1 MGIPINTLR
10 SLSNSQGIQRAE
22 SKPAFGI
29 WSEQPRTEKE
39 KEEEERRKSSRVAG
53 FFNSALDW
61 YDKIDISVAD
71 KLGLVDKIPE
81 WKGPVDEILRAGLRE
96 GTRISTPLIALG
108 GLGAATKLG
117 SLGARAGARAAAT
130 QGARSAAF
138 RGAQGAA
145 KTGKMLVEPIASARG
160 VSMPV
165 RFAAETGMVAGAGM
179 AGRGISETI
188 PESAPT
194 WYKVAAPLSVGLLG
208 GVGGA
213 KASMKAMKTLGI
225 NVDNSKYI
233 AKARDERQNYLL
245 RKRAED
251 ARKQRVEL
259 LPDEERAIAEIG
271 PFPQPEITDI
281 DIRDEILSGGLN
293 RKRAL
298 SGNIETLEEL
308 IQGKNIERF
317 DEEYVRNYKDYEKL
331 AYELK
336 RNKYPVVGREI
347 GPDGRPEIKWKNW
360 DDTSAFLGGKETA
373 GLIASKYE
381 MRAMAAAGYS
391 SAKDSYFDALM
402 SGGKNDEF
410 KIEIDGKKYS
420 LDDMLD
426 KRTGKLNPLLREEG
440 ILKIEKGTGL
450 WKWDKVKGQPFREVI
465 SRIRKELDIQLEAEK
480 QSGIDVRSITD
491 ETFADMP
498 QEVIDLSVSRYNPE
512 EGVAFNPEHMPYFG
526 DVVERMDEARG
537 YFPRFVVEG
546 FGDGVRG
553 KNSMSAR
560 SFGNKAFE
568 KERKVGFSDGAEYQ
582 RQMWEVAESRQKGK
596 GNTDDLVLE
605 IDEVTGEV
613 ISSPRGQQAVEQ
625 IEQFY
630 MQPRQ
635 ALALRLKSGLDR
647 INAQWFK
654 DELTSGKVKDI
665 GGETLLER
673 LELNPEW
680 GAARQDYI
688 TQNNALRN
696 LTKKLANIDV
706 NGRNLFKTRT
716 ARGQLNA
723 EIDKNIALVLKHQT
737 VNAETLYGQ
746 LEQLNTDLYK
756 ASGKKRRQKW
766 TNPKTGVIEYKEFTP
781 NKARRTAIRAA
792 QKELKPYL
800 KGDMDNYKAIRN
812 NPQKIIKLL
821 EEANHQVNAGVDQYA
836 NAIKTNPKYASEF
849 VEGTIPPRTRAM
861 QFDQAARQIQEYQLL
876 SDKLLNERLEA
887 LSTALRNQENSL
899 RRTESARSYDQTIA
913 DIRKQRV
920 LLDEATAK
928 YNAAKEEAQQV
939 GETTGT
945 LDNLTFSGRTFEGE
959 FSDEIN
965 RYLKVADDTG
975 IGGLVRKF
983 NNFARP
989 LMATL
994 DFSAIGIQGLLA
1006 IGMDPIGSAKM
1017 IAISSYALKNPRFYD
1032 RFIVDHAEMIDS
1044 FIKDGG
1050 YWAKLDD
1057 MGEFMFKGGVTNLP
1071 VIGKGAKWSNHHFS
1085 RTGNLLRLQMYKN
1098 ATQNRGAFK
1107 KLGLQGQMSGKDIA
1121 TREDMIQSINEATG
1135 FKAGVPSDLGTAIF
1149 FAPRYFNSQLSI
1161 LKKAAYKDG
1170 PDGALARDMI
1180 VRTMAVMSLATWG
1193 LNEMNGEETDWSP
1206 IRYDM
1211 EGKPHW
1217 DSNFM
1222 RVRTQGQ
1229 DVSLFGSWDSLL
1241 ALFGTA
1247 VTEGPTSAAT
1257 RLARTKAS
1265 PSMGRLFDLIMEET
1279 FTGGEVN
1286 FRTSDPRVI
1295 GLSFWNLMRQQ
1306 APFTVQDLMN
1316 EVAQDPEFS
1325 ISDPSTYT
1333 RPSVL
1338 AVGSNIT
1345 GIKSAPVTAY
1355 ERRDDRSQQLYG
1367 RDWKELTSTEKNEVE
1382 AEFPEIIR
1390 AIDARNQTLAD
1401 RGDMDAILRVNAT
1414 KAEATAAE
1422 ESRELAILVESG
1434 QIPREEFGKQFRNI
1448 KHDLAVTKQAYYNAA
1463 GIDYAESEDPVLRA
1477 VGRYYDIVNDPSL
1490 LIGNIRNWDKI
1501 DERVFVL
1508 RESLAPD
1515 EQTRFDQF
1523 FDLNYGQW
1531 PKELHEF
1538 IRMDNYVNKETEYWD
1553 QLDLAFDKRKTV
1565 LSGIASARGLDPI
1578 NTYDE
1583 LVTAINTA
1591 TSQGELNVLTAQLK
1605 IIDKESARLRKQ
1617 LRRLDPDLD
1626 VALYITRG
1634 LVPVTPQGKLMAR
1647 SKRKF

>member
-10 SLSNSQGIQRAE
+10 SLSNSQGVQRAE

-29 WSEQPRTEKE
+29 WSEQPRTDKE
-39 KEEEERRKSSRVAG
+39 KEEEERRKSSGIAG
-53 FFNSALDW
+53 FFTSALDW
-61 YDKIDISVAD
+61 YDKVDVSIAD
-71 KLGLVDKIPE
+71 KLGLVDKIPQWE
-81 WKGPVDEILRAGLRE
+81 GPVDEILRAGLRE

-117 SLGARAGARAAAT
+117 SFGARAAAKAAAT
-130 QGARSAAF
+130 QGARKAAF
-138 RGAQGAA
+138 RGVQGVA
-145 KTGKMLVEPIASARG
+145 KTGQILVEPMAAARG
-160 VSMPV
+160 ISMPTRLAV
-165 RFAAETGMVAGAGM
+165 ETGFVAGAGM

-194 WYKVAAPLSVGLLG
+194 WFKVAAPLSVGLLG

-213 KASMKAMKTLGI
+213 KASMKAMKSLGI
-225 NVDNSKYI
+225 NVDNAKFI
-233 AKARDERQNYLL
+233 AKARAEQADYVL
-245 RKRAED
+245 RKRADE
-251 ARKQRVEL
+251 ARKQGIEL
-259 LPDEERAIAEIG
+259 LPDDQRAIAEIG

-293 RKRAL
+293 RKRVL

-308 IQGKNIERF
+308 VQSKNIKRF
-317 DEEYVRNYKDYEKL
+317 DEEYVRSSEDYEKL
-331 AYELK
+331 SYELS
-336 RNKYPVVGREI
+336 RNKYPVVGRNI
-347 GPDGRPEIKWKNW
+347 DKNTGRPEIQWKNW
-360 DDTSAFLGGKETA
+360 DDTDAFLGGKETA
-373 GLIASKYE
+373 GLVASKYE

-391 SAKDSYFDALM
+391 STKDNYFEALM
-402 SGGKNDEF
+402 SGGKKDEF

-420 LDDMLD
+420 WDEMI
-426 KRTGKLNPLLREEG
+426 TSSGKLDPRLKTEG
-440 ILKIEKGTGL
+440 ILEIEEGTGL
-450 WKWDKVKGQPFREVI
+450 WKWDEERGKPFKEVI
-465 SRIRKELDIQLEAEK
+465 NRIRKELDIQLEAEK
-480 QSGIDVRSITD
+480 QSGIDVNSITG
-491 ETFADMP
+491 ESFADMP
-498 QEVIDLSVSRYNPE
+498 KEVIEASIARYNPE
-512 EGVAFNPEHMPYFG
+512 KGVDFNPENMPYFG

-553 KNSMSAR
+553 KSSMSAK

-605 IDEVTGEV
+605 IDEATGEV
-613 ISSPRGQQAVEQ
+613 VRNEAVGQ

-635 ALALRLKSGLDR
+635 ALAIRLKSGLDR

-654 DELTSGKVKDI
+654 DELTSGKVKGI
-665 GGETLLER
+665 GGETLLQR

-680 GAARQDYI
+680 GAARQDYMA
-688 TQNNALRN
+688 QNNALRN
-696 LTKKLANIDV
+696 LTRKLANVDF
-706 NGRNLFKTRT
+706 NGRNLFKIRT
-716 ARGQLNA
+716 ARGQLSAQVDAGITQILN
-723 EIDKNIALVLKHQT
+723 HQT
-737 VNAETLYGQ
+737 LNAKALYTQ
-746 LEQLNTDLYK
+746 LEQLYTDLYK
-756 ASGKKRRQKW
+756 VSGKKRRQKW

-781 NKARRTAIRAA
+781 NKARRKAIRKA
-792 QKELKPYL
+792 QKELHEYIN
-800 KGDMDNYKAIRN
+800 GEADNYKAIRN
-812 NPQKIIKLL
+812 NPKKIIKLL
-821 EEANHQVNAGVDQYA
+821 DQANHEVNAGIDQYA
-836 NAIKTNPKYASEF
+836 NAIKNNPKYATEF

-861 QFDQAARQIQEYQLL
+861 QFDQAAREIQDYQLFA
-876 SDKLLNERLEA
+876 DRELNKGLEA
-887 LSTALRNQENSL
+887 LSTALRNQENL
-899 RRTESARSYDQTIA
+899 LKRAESARSYDQTLA
-913 DIRKQRV
+913 DIKKQQV
-920 LLDEATAK
+920 VLDEATAK

-959 FSDEIN
+959 FSNEIN

-975 IGGLVRKF
+975 IGGLVRTF

-1017 IAISSYALKNPRFYD
+1017 IAYSSIALKNPRFYD
-1032 RFIVDHAEMIDS
+1032 RFIVDNESLIES

-1057 MGEFMFKGGVTNLP
+1057 MGEFMFKGGVTDLP
-1071 VIGKGAKWSNHHFS
+1071 FIGKGARLSNHHFS

-1098 ATQNRGAFK
+1098 ATQNRGALK
-1107 KLGLQGQMSGKDIA
+1107 KLGLQGQMAGKDIA
-1121 TREDMIQSINEATG
+1121 THEDMIQSINEATG
-1135 FKAGVPSDLGTAIF
+1135 FKAGVPSDIGSAIF
-1149 FAPRYFNSQLSI
+1149 FAPRYFGSQLSI

-1180 VRTMAVMSLATWG
+1180 VRTMATMSVATWA

-1247 VTEGPTSAAT
+1247 VTEGPTSAAS

-1265 PSMGRLFDLIMEET
+1265 PSVGRLFDIIMEET
-1279 FTGGEVN
+1279 FTGDEVN
-1286 FRTSDPRVI
+1286 FRTSDPRVL
-1295 GLSFWNLMRQQ
+1295 GLSFWNLMKQQ

-1316 EVAQDPEFS
+1316 EVSQDPEFS

-1355 ERRDDRSQQLYG
+1355 ERRDDRSQQLYD
-1367 RDWKELTSTEKNEVE
+1367 RDWKELTSTEKTEVE
-1382 AEFPEIIR
+1382 TQFPEIIR
-1390 AIDARNQTLAD
+1390 AIDARNQELAD

-1422 ESRELAILVESG
+1422 EARELAILVESG

-1448 KHDLAVTKQAYYNAA
+1448 KHDLAVTKQAYYKAA

-1501 DERVFVL
+1501 DERLFAL
-1508 RESLAPD
+1508 RETLEAD
-1515 EQTRFDQF
+1515 EQARFDEF

-1531 PKELHEF
+1531 PEEIHEF
-1538 IRMDNYVNKETEYWD
+1538 MRLDDYVNNQSQYWE
-1553 QLDLAFDKRKTV
+1553 QLDIAFDARKSV
-1565 LSGIASARGLDPI
+1565 LNNLTDGRGLDPI

-1583 LVTAINTA
+1583 LITAINTA
-1591 TSQGELNVLTAQLK
+1591 TNRATFNMLTAQLK
-1605 IIDKESARLRKQ
+1605 MIDKRSASLRKT
-1617 LRRLDPDLD
+1617 LRRLNPELD

-1634 LVPVTPQGKLMAR
+1634 LVPMTQEARIVAR
-1647 SKRKF
+1647 SKRKFQ